1 MLIYS
6 IFTKLFIA
14 IYLYVTSTLPLY
26 KLYITSTE
34 MYISLPLWYD

>member
-6 IFTKLFIA
+6 IFINIFIA
-14 IYLYVTSTLPLY
+14 IYIYVTSTLPLH
-26 KLYITSTE
+26 KLYIASTE